1 MSTASINR
9 ILLID
14 DDEDDCFLFAEALK
28 PSFPDIEL
36 DCAPDF
42 LEASNYLINTKPDL
56 IFLDLNMP
64 YKNGLLALAEL
75 KSDEVFKQIP
85 VIVFSSSDNP
95 REIKQAYEKG
105 AALYITKPIVFKELL
120 LSLQQVLNKDW
131 AKPAII
137 TARYFVNGHYE
148 AFKTEAV

>member
-1 MSTASINR
+1 MPAASLNR

-28 PSFPDIEL
+28 SSFPEVL
-36 DCAPDF
+36 LHCAPEF

-64 YKNGLLALAEL
+64 YKNGFVVLSEL
-75 KSDEVFKQIP
+75 KNDEVFKQIP
-85 VIVFSSSDNP
+85 IIVFSSSDNP

-105 AALYITKPIVFKELL
+105 AALYITKPIVFKDLL
-120 LSLQQVLNKDW
+120 LALRQVLSKDW
-131 AKPAII
+131 GKPAII
-137 TARYFVNGHYE
+137 TANYFVDGHYE
-148 AFKTEAV
+148 AFKTETI